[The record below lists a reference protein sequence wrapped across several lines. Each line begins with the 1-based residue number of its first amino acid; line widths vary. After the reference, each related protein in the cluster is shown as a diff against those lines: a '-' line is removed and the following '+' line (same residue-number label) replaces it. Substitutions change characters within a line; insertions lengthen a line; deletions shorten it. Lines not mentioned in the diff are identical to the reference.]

1 MRKFGVLV
9 ILGAVLVGALVLG
22 GCGFTRW
29 AIHKWGETQYMS
41 YHIDA
46 RNLALYTYPRAR
58 FDYTAEGIDAALA
71 AVGGRATAAGERL
84 VIFIHGRG
92 KHPEKAFG
100 DHPEIGRDILGQMTT
115 YYRSAVLMLNWP
127 SWLGPSG
134 YPSLNARE
142 TGPHLK
148 LLFDGVRRYRAARGG
163 EGQTPVNLFVHSMGN
178 QVLASFMEGYGGAF
192 GGDDVLFDTLILNA
206 PDAQLKDHRRW
217 VEKIDFA
224 GRIYVLVNSGKDRM
238 LQLSGYLQANARLGR
253 QLVHDDDRPEPLA
266 ANAAYVDLVKLGVNH
281 DYFYGEKRPAPLLEF
296 YRRALWGRSGG
307 GADPLETPGLSPGG
321 RARLHRLSS
330 P

>member
-1 MRKFGVLV
+1 MRKFLTLVVVGVL
-9 ILGAVLVGALVLG
+9 LVGVLVLG
-22 GCGFTRW
+22 GCTLTRW

-46 RNLALYTYPRAR
+46 RNLALYTYPRAK

-71 AVGGRATAAGERL
+71 SLGGRAVAAGQPL
-84 VIFIHGRG
+84 TIFIHGRG

-100 DHPEIGRDILGQMTT
+100 DHPRIGRDILGQMTD
-115 YYRSAVLMLNWP
+115 YYQSTVLMVNWP

-134 YPSLNARE
+134 YPSLNARD

-148 LLFDGVRRYRAARGG
+148 LLFQGVRRYRAAIGG
-163 EGQTPVNLFVHSMGN
+163 AEHPPINLFVHSMGN
-178 QVLASFMEGYGGAF
+178 QVLASFLEAYGGEF
-192 GGDDVLFDTLILNA
+192 GGNDALFDTLILNA
-206 PDAQLKDHRRW
+206 PDAELRDHRSW
-217 VEKIDFA
+217 VERIDFA
-224 GRIYVLVNSGKDRM
+224 ARIYLLVNSGKDRM
-238 LQLSGYLQANARLGR
+238 LQLSGYLQDNARLGR

-266 ANAAYVDLVKLGVNH
+266 SNAAYVDLVKLGVNH

-296 YRRALWGRSGG
+296 YRRALWGTVGS
-307 GADPLETPGLSPGG
+307 GADPLETPGISPGG
-321 RARLHRLSS
+321 RERLYRLSN